1 MEALKESDMQT
12 FTDILNTEAVEAG
25 KEDPNFWVNSG
36 RREDEGLNLGELAV
50 VQANATA
57 ISTMARLGIPL
68 DLVNPITGYSALHRA
83 AELGR
88 PSLLAQILESGRQDF
103 DVNSKTSRRKR
114 GLTPLHLVA
123 AHTSKEHLA
132 CMDLLLAN
140 PLIDV
145 NLKDVSWTTTP
156 LYAAGKA
163 KNKEGVVKLLEQGA
177 NPDIVVLADSG
188 KTIRDF
194 LTTWL
199 PDLNVNS
206 VKVKKKCPDEQN
218 AREKLMRLAKDT
230 ELGGA
235 DYTKH
240 CIQFRQAALG
250 LADVT
255 ECKELFQLCCQR
267 GLVDFVQALL
277 RKGVDPDKLTR
288 GADPDSFAAVLDAA
302 ERGDVAILRI
312 LKRYEAD
319 FTAVKLQSRETV
331 LHCLLKAGTTGSLED
346 RLKCLSLLLS
356 NTDEEFSEKIKS
368 IINRSD
374 INGMAALHYAT
385 EKWPVVVT
393 RLLLQNGANIG
404 IKNQWGEI
412 PISRIP
418 PDTMEEFLSEDCL
431 LASRDKDVYH
441 RELEITFNYSFL
453 APDPASLPEDFKP
466 EEAEAGHLLP
476 SDISGGQPV
485 AALPETESLW
495 YMGQSKEH
503 RYMILDSFVFT
514 LSKYSELSE
523 ILMFKFSF
531 SGIC

>member
-1 MEALKESDMQT
+1 MEALKEGDMQT
-12 FTDILNTEAVEAG
+12 FTDILNTEAVEGG
-25 KEDPNFWVNSG
+25 KEEPNFWVNSG
-36 RREDEGLNLGELAV
+36 RREEEGLNLGELAV
-50 VQANATA
+50 VHGNATG

-88 PSLLAQILESGRQDF
+88 PALLAQILDSGRQDF

-132 CMDLLLAN
+132 CMDLLLAS

-163 KNKEGVVKLLEQGA
+163 KNREGVVKLLEQGA

-206 VKVKKKCPDEQN
+206 VKVKKKCPEEQN
-218 AREKLMRLAKDT
+218 TREKLMRLAKDA

-235 DYTKH
+235 EYTKH
-240 CIQFRQAALG
+240 CIQFRQVALG

-255 ECKELFQLCCQR
+255 ECKDLFQLCCQR

-288 GADPDSFAAVLDAA
+288 GVDPDAFSAVLDAA
-302 ERGDVAILRI
+302 ERGDLGILRI

-331 LHCLLKAGTTGSLED
+331 LHCLLKSGTTGSLED

-356 NTDEEFSEKIKS
+356 SSDEEFSEKIKS

-374 INGMAALHYAT
+374 INGMVALHYAT
-385 EKWPVVVT
+385 EKWPVAVT
-393 RLLLQNGANIG
+393 RLLLQSGANIG

-466 EEAEAGHLLP
+466 EEVEAGHLLP
-476 SDISGGQPV
+476 SDISGGQQPV

-503 RYMILDSFVFT
+503 RYIILDFFVYDDCNRNRF
-514 LSKYSELSE
+514 LV
-523 ILMFKFSF
+523 
-531 SGIC
+531 

>member
-1 MEALKESDMQT
+1 MQT
-12 FTDILNTEAVEAG
+12 FTDLLNTEAVEGG
-25 KEDPNFWVNSG
+25 KEDPNFWVNTG
-36 RREDEGLNLGELAV
+36 RREEEGLNLGELAV
-50 VQANATA
+50 VEGNATA

-68 DLVNPITGYSALHRA
+68 DLVNPITGYSALHKA

-88 PSLLAQILESGRQDF
+88 PALLAQILDSGRQDF
-103 DVNSKTSRRKR
+103 DVNSKTSRKKR
-114 GLTPLHLVA
+114 GLTSLHLVA
-123 AHTSKEHLA
+123 AQTSKEHLA
-132 CMDLLLAN
+132 CLDLLLAS

-163 KNKEGVVKLLEQGA
+163 KNEEGVMKLLEQGA

-188 KTIRDF
+188 KTVRDF
-194 LTTWL
+194 LATWL
-199 PDLNVNS
+199 PDLNVSS
-206 VKVKKKCPDEQN
+206 VKVKRKCPQEQN
-218 AREKLMRLAKDT
+218 AREKLMRLAKDV
-230 ELGGA
+230 ELGGSVE
-235 DYTKH
+235 YTKQ
-240 CIQFRQAALG
+240 CIQFKQAALG

-255 ECKELFQLCCQR
+255 ECKDLFQLCCQR
-267 GLVDFVQALL
+267 GLADFVQTLL
-277 RKGVDPDKLTR
+277 RKGVDPDKLTK
-288 GADPDSFAAVLDAA
+288 DPDSFSAVLDAA
-302 ERGDVAILRI
+302 ERGDVGILRI

-331 LHCLLKAGTTGSLED
+331 LHCLLKRGTPGSEED

-356 NTDEEFSEKIKS
+356 SADEEFGEKIKS

-374 INGMAALHYAT
+374 INGMVALHYAT
-385 EKWPVVVT
+385 EKWPIAVT

-431 LASRDKDVYH
+431 LASKDKDVYH

-466 EEAEAGHLLP
+466 EEVEAGHLLAN
-476 SDISGGQPV
+476 DNNNSGELV
-485 AALPETESLW
+485 TALPETESLW

-503 RYMILDSFVFT
+503 RCMILDFFVNDDFVYDDT
-514 LSKYSELSE
+514 IVLL
-523 ILMFKFSF
+523 
-531 SGIC
+531 